1 MSMDMHIKSEETIHF
16 NDGSILDVIQDR
28 RGFVY
33 VTMADGD
40 MKNSVEVMIT
50 RPETLETLSTA
61 LKKMLKYRK
70 ETFKTAA

>member
-40 MKNSVEVMIT
+40 MENSVEVMIT